1 MPTQPAPVTPKVEEK
16 QVVSP
21 APTAQVKEAPPIVE
35 KSVEPEVPS
44 AQDLLKAKAAKEQYN
59 IQQSLSRENSTNDL
73 QQAQIAKEPM

>member
-44 AQDLLKAKAAKEQYN
+44 PQDLLKAKLKEQYN

>member
-1 MPTQPAPVTPKVEEK
+1 M
-16 QVVSP
+16 
-21 APTAQVKEAPPIVE
+21 E

-44 AQDLLKAKAAKEQYN
+44 PQDLLKAKAAKEQYN